1 MPVGNLAI
9 SYDGPPRAPLAARAE
24 VRALPYVDPFTGR
37 AYARTD
43 ASFAASWSLMRAF
56 RLHSLVAAGVPLG
69 REALRY
75 DAAGYADC
83 GATLLLPRGA
93 SLAAGVRWSVQRLIV
108 GADRPRTDWG
118 AFLGFSYGTK

>member
-1 MPVGNLAI
+1 
-9 SYDGPPRAPLAARAE
+9 
-24 VRALPYVDPFTGR
+24 
-37 AYARTD
+37 
-43 ASFAASWSLMRAF
+43 MRAF